1 MFNFSKNKN
10 NIKINILAGNYKLK
24 IKSNLIFDKISKEF
38 LSDLSN
44 LLFNDKEARQFPD
57 IISFAFWTR
66 KSNIKLIEKKILDE
80 KLRVGLGLVFHIT
93 PSNVP
98 INFCYS
104 FVFGLLTGNS
114 NIIKVP
120 SIEFPQVHII
130 CRKIKNL
137 FNLKKY
143 KKLKERNLFVRYS
156 SDLEEITKIFSKD
169 ADGRVIWGGDNS
181 IKNIKKFNSKIGTID
196 VVFKDKYSFCILDAK
211 KILSLKNKDLNK
223 LLNLFYNDTYT
234 LDQNAC
240 SSPHL
245 IIWRGNKLLIKKAKN
260 FFWNKLNLIVEKRY
274 SLEKT
279 NSVDKYIT
287 FCSNAID
294 LKYIGKYNSFKN
306 LINRLELKKLPNDIS
321 SLRGIFGYFYEYSC
335 NNLKNFQ
342 KIINPKIQTITYFGL
357 NKIELENLI
366 IKNNV
371 LGVDRI
377 VPVGKAL
384 DMGFTWDGYNIEKK
398 LSRVIEI
405 I

>member
-181 IKNIKKFNSKIGTID
+181 IKNIKKFNSKINTTDI
-196 VVFKDKYSFCILDAK
+196 VFKDKYSFCILDAK

-245 IIWRGNKLLIKKAKN
+245 IIWRGNKLLSKKAKS
-260 FFWNKLNLIVEKRY
+260 FFWGKFNLIVEKRY
-274 SLEKT
+274 NLEKT
-279 NSVDKYIT
+279 NSVDKYIK

-294 LKYIGKYNSFKN
+294 LKYLGKYNSFKN

-377 VPVGKAL
+377 IPVGKAL